1 MSWRSL
7 FIAVGLAT
15 GAVLGL
21 SGCGFQPLYG
31 TTASGARLSEV
42 MAGVDITPIPGR
54 LGQRIRNELIFENT
68 GGGYA
73 APTKY
78 TLDITVKESITDQ
91 LVTTEGEATGQ
102 VYQVVA
108 TFKLR
113 KAGNKEVVL
122 QGKAISRAAYDRF
135 QQIFANVRARY
146 DAQDRV
152 ARAIAETI
160 MVRLAAYL
168 SSAT

>member
-1 MSWRSL
+1 MSWHSL
-7 FIAVGLAT
+7 LIAVGLAM
-15 GAVLGL
+15 GVALGL

-42 MAGVDITPIPGR
+42 MAGVDVNPIPGR

-78 TLDITVKESITDQ
+78 KLDIIVKESVTDQ
-91 LVTTEGEATGQ
+91 LVSTTGEATGQ
-102 VYQVVA
+102 VYQVQA
-108 TFKLR
+108 TFRLK
-113 KAGNKEVVL
+113 KAGNNEVVL

-135 QQIFANVRARY
+135 QQTFANVRARY

>member
-1 MSWRSL
+1 L

-15 GAVLGL
+15 GVAGGL
-21 SGCGFQPLYG
+21 AGCGFQPLYG

-152 ARAIAETI
+152 ARTIAETI

-168 SSAT
+168 SNAA

>member
-7 FIAVGLAT
+7 VIAVGLAM
-15 GAVLGL
+15 GLGL
-21 SGCGFQPLYG
+21 MGCGFQPLYG

-42 MAGVDITPIPGR
+42 MASIDITPIPGR

-78 TLDITVKESITDQ
+78 RLDITVKESITDQ
-91 LVTTEGEATGQ
+91 LVSTTGEATGQ
-102 VYQVVA
+102 VYQVEA
-108 TFKLR
+108 TFKL
-113 KAGNKEVVL
+113 KKIENNQVVL
-122 QGKAISRAAYDRF
+122 EGKAISRAAYDRF

-152 ARAIAETI
+152 ARTIAETI

-168 SSAT
+168 SNAT

>member
-7 FIAVGLAT
+7 VIAVGLAM
-15 GAVLGL
+15 GLGL
-21 SGCGFQPLYG
+21 MGCGFQPLYG

-42 MAGVDITPIPGR
+42 MASINITPIPGR

-78 TLDITVKESITDQ
+78 RLDITVKESITDQ
-91 LVTTEGEATGQ
+91 LVSTTGEATGQ
-102 VYQVVA
+102 VYQVEA
-108 TFKLR
+108 TFKL
-113 KAGNKEVVL
+113 KKIENNQVVL
-122 QGKAISRAAYDRF
+122 EGKAISRAAYDRF
-135 QQIFANVRARY
+135 QQTFANVRARY

-152 ARAIAETI
+152 ARMIAETI
-160 MVRLAAYL
+160 MVRLSAYL
-168 SSAT
+168 SNAA